1 MLNKAGKR
9 QLRALEIAKILF
21 EAEGY
26 HTRYLQEIEQV
37 IKENK
42 GAKYGNESVAY
53 SREQI

>member
-1 MLNKAGKR
+1 MKAIINR

-26 HTRYLQEIEQV
+26 HTKYLQEIEQT

-42 GAKYGNESVAY
+42 GGKYVKETQCQAT
-53 SREQI
+53 R